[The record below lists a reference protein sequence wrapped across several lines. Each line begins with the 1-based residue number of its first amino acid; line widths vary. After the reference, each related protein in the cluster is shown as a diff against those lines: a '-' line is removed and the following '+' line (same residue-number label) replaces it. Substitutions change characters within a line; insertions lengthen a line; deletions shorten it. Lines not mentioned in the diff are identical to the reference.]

1 MVSSLRIWIGRSRA
15 YKRVFLSDS
24 GDIGLDCQTVLADLK
39 RFCHVDRSTTKISP
53 QTGMID
59 PIATAQ
65 AEGRRE
71 VFLRIQQML
80 NLETARIERLQEPFT
95 DGD

>member
-1 MVSSLRIWIGRSRA
+1 MTSLRRWLHRARS
-15 YKRVFLSDS
+15 YKRVFLSDM
-24 GDIGLDCQTVLADLK
+24 GDIGFDAETVMADL
-39 RFCHVDRSTTKISP
+39 RTFCHVNRSTTKISR

-71 VFLRIQQML
+71 VFLRIQTML
-80 NLETARIERLQEPFT
+80 NLQPAQIERLQEQFT